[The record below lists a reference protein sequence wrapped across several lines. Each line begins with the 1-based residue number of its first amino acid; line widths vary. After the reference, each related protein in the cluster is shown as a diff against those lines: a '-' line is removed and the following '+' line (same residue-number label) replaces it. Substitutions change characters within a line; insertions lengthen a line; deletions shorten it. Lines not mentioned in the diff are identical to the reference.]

1 MLLGSRSRRLQTFEL
16 VEHRRGWSSH
26 PKLVVRSEEKSQK
39 NSCNRYCMFVQTVS
53 ARDRRKVDGI
63 GGCPRGD

>member
-1 MLLGSRSRRLQTFEL
+1 MPLGSRSQRLQTCEL
-16 VEHRRGWSSH
+16 VEHREGWSSY
-26 PKLVVRSEEKSQK
+26 PKLVVCPKEESQK

-53 ARDRRKVDGI
+53 ARDRGEVDGI